1 MKKARGKEGEGRPVP
16 YPHHSRPR
24 TLPDSIFSQ
33 RGAHFSCG
41 TDHEGE
47 GGRETAGQDR
57 QDSSSAAAERK
68 REGQKATLS
77 NRVARSVGRSVVFK
91 QVIFTFLLHNP
102 SI

>member
-1 MKKARGKEGEGRPVP
+1 MAGQSP

-47 GGRETAGQDR
+47 GGRETAGQDKTR
-57 QDSSSAAAERK
+57 QYSAAAERK

-77 NRVARSVGRSVVFK
+77 NRVARSVGRSFSG
-91 QVIFTFLLHNP
+91 FLTRDFYVP
-102 SI
+102 AS

>member
-41 TDHEGE
+41 TDHERE
-47 GGRETAGQDR
+47 GGREGDRGTR
-57 QDSSSAAAERK
+57 QDSSAAAERK

-77 NRVARSVGRSVVFK
+77 NRVARSVGRSFSGF
-91 QVIFTFLLHNP
+91 FTKDVYVP
-102 SI
+102 AS